1 MYVSLEI
8 ALDNND
14 LEQIMVGSHQFDVS
28 LQIALNRL
36 RRC

>member
-8 ALDNND
+8 P
-14 LEQIMVGSHQFDVS
+14 LEKIVVESHQFDVS